1 MYIIIFIIL
10 LFALFMVFQ
19 AGHLKR
25 EYFTLNDGKLE
36 LRIAFISDLHM
47 GLLLVSEKEIKKA
60 LHEEKPDIFII
71 AGDIIDREKHISDFT
86 KLIRNISPKCPVF
99 AVLGNHD
106 HGCFEKNPLAKDLF
120 FFNTQSLGIEIL
132 INKCIT
138 FHKGGKIINI
148 IGIDD
153 ERRGK
158 PDVKVALSQKNTD
171 ADLTLCIAHN
181 PETAL
186 SIPEGEI
193 DLLLCGHFHGGQI
206 WMPLNFEYRLLRS
219 EKTCKAGYR
228 KGYHVINGVPTYISR
243 GIGNVVVP
251 FRFGSRPEI
260 TFIDL

>member
-1 MYIIIFIIL
+1 VYIIILIL
-10 LFALFMVFQ
+10 LFALFMVLQ

-25 EYFTLNDGKLE
+25 EYFTLNDGKTN

-60 LHEEKPDIFII
+60 LREEKPDLIII
-71 AGDIIDREKHISDFT
+71 AGDIIDREKHINDFT
-86 KLIRNISPKCPVF
+86 KLIRNISPACPVF

-106 HGCFEKNPLAKDLF
+106 HRCFNKNPIVKDMF
-120 FFNTQSLGIEIL
+120 FFNIQSLGIEIL
-132 INKCIT
+132 VNECIT
-138 FHKGGKIINI
+138 FHKGDKAVNI

-153 ERRGK
+153 EKCGN
-158 PDVKVALSQKNTD
+158 PDVKLALSQKNTE
-171 ADLTLCIAHN
+171 ADLTICVAHN
-181 PETAL
+181 PDTAL
-186 SIPEGEI
+186 SIPAGET

-206 WMPLNFEYRLLRS
+206 WMPFNLEYRLLRR

-243 GIGNVVVP
+243 GIGNVIFP
-251 FRFGSRPEI
+251 FRLGSKPEI